1 MDMKKDLSFL
11 HDDSSQWPEPFA
23 RLAKEQPSP
32 PQERLNKLWNRIQ
45 DEIASGSAKK
55 SGASSRDGLSEKSGE
70 SSHDSLSEK
79 KERLKAHP
87 DQNLSR
93 DPSQDIAKLDQVTSD
108 QSVQK
113 HKQPTAISWA
123 RKNRPFLA
131 AASILLTLTAG
142 WFWMRPGPS
151 LSLAIHSS
159 RGLTIQR
166 SGELVS
172 NPQEIRAGDSALLK
186 EDGYLDLSLS
196 DQTSLTFEASRMDF
210 HEIDTKTLRMEI
222 YLRDGSLTIS
232 SSDESKNVTVQ
243 TPNGSYRIVG
253 TVARV
258 QSRGQTDR
266 VDVLEG
272 QVLATV
278 NDGDSTTVV
287 PVNAE
292 TSLKLDQGK
301 AITQQISPEAREA
314 LEHRQDRMEIQQKD
328 APVPGASVTERQDFS
343 GSPVIITLSD
353 GQILRGILA
362 PRLRGMPYT
371 IRTENGIITLERQ
384 LVKTVKHVNQ

>member
-1 MDMKKDLSFL
+1 MKKDLSFL
-11 HDDSSQWPEPFA
+11 HDDSSQWPEPFS

-32 PQERLNKLWNRIQ
+32 SEERLNQLWSRIE
-45 DEIASGSAKK
+45 DEIAAGTAEK
-55 SGASSRDGLSEKSGE
+55 SGEPLSEGPSEKSGE
-70 SSHDSLSEK
+70 SSHDAISDNSESLKSVSEK
-79 KERLKAHP
+79 NP
-87 DQNLSR
+87 SR
-93 DPSQDIAKLDQVTSD
+93 EPSQDIVNQDQNTPH

-113 HKQPTAISWA
+113 HSRPTPISWA
-123 RKNRPFLA
+123 RRNRPYLA
-131 AASILLTLTAG
+131 AASILLALTAG

-151 LSLAIHSS
+151 PTLAIDSS

-172 NPQEIRAGDSALLK
+172 NPEEIRAGDNALLT

-196 DQTSLTFEASRMDF
+196 DQTRITFEASRMDF
-210 HEIDTKTLRMEI
+210 HQIDKKTLRMEI

-232 SSDESKNVTVQ
+232 SSDDSKNVTVR
-243 TPNGSYRIVG
+243 TPNGIYRIVG

-278 NDGDSTTVV
+278 NDGNSTTVV

-292 TSLKLDQGK
+292 TSLKLDQGQ
-301 AITQQISPEAREA
+301 AITQQISPEARDA
-314 LEHRQDRMEIQQKD
+314 LEHRQDRLESQRKD
-328 APVPGASVTERQDFS
+328 APVPDASVIERQDFS

-353 GQILRGILA
+353 GQILRGLLA

-371 IRTENGIITLERQ
+371 IRTENGVITLERQ

>member
-1 MDMKKDLSFL
+1 MKKDLSFL
-11 HDDSSQWPEPFA
+11 HDVSSQWPEPFS
-23 RLAKEQPSP
+23 RLAKGQPSP
-32 PQERLNKLWNRIQ
+32 SEERLNKLWSRIEE
-45 DEIASGSAKK
+45 EIAAGTADK
-55 SGASSRDGLSEKSGE
+55 SGESLPQALSKKSGE
-70 SSHDSLSEK
+70 SSHDSPGEK
-79 KERLKAHP
+79 KESLQAGPENNASKQPSHHIAKQ
-87 DQNLSR
+87 DQNTSH
-93 DPSQDIAKLDQVTSD
+93 QD
-108 QSVQK
+108 VQN
-113 HKQPTAISWA
+113 HRQPTPISWA
-123 RKNRPFLA
+123 RRNRPYLA
-131 AASILLTLTAG
+131 AASILLALAAG
-142 WFWMRPGPS
+142 WFWMRPGSSPT
-151 LSLAIHSS
+151 LAIDSS

-172 NPQEIRAGDSALLK
+172 NPGEIRTGDSALLK

-196 DQTSLTFEASRMDF
+196 DQTRLTFEASRMDF
-210 HEIDTKTLRMEI
+210 HEIDKNTLRMEI

-232 SSDESKNVTVQ
+232 SSDESKNVTVR
-243 TPNGSYRIVG
+243 TPNGVYRIVG

-258 QSRGQTDR
+258 QSRGQADR

-301 AITQQISPEAREA
+301 TITQQISPEAREA
-314 LEHRQDRMEIQQKD
+314 LEHRQDRMEIQKKD
-328 APVPGASVTERQDFS
+328 APVPGASVTESRDFS

-353 GQILRGILA
+353 GQILRGLLA

-371 IRTENGIITLERQ
+371 IRTENGVITLERQ